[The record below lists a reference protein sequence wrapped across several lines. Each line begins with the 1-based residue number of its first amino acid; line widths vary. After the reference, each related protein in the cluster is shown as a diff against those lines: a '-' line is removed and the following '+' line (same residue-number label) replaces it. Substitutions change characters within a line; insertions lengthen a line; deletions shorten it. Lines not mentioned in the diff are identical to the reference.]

1 MKYIKGKGKSMTQI
15 LKINNQDIKS
25 KNWKGTIKEIQMNF
39 KSSRKQYNR
48 KDKTM
53 KMKRKS

>member
-1 MKYIKGKGKSMTQI
+1 MRYIKGKDKSMMRI
-15 LKINNQDIKS
+15 LKINNQDIRS

-39 KSSRKQYNR
+39 KNSRKQYNH
-48 KDKTM
+48 KGKTM